1 MDLLCQTLKK
11 TQSYNL
17 YYSAARDLTLTGIM
31 GSEKG
36 VFMDETKPARLIVGV
51 TGATGTIFG
60 VRLLQMLHGSGV
72 ETHLVMSK
80 WAARTLTHETTH
92 SLDDVRRL
100 ATHNYAVGDQGAA
113 ISSGSFVTLGM
124 VIVPCSMRTLA
135 AIAHGL
141 GDNLIHRA
149 ADVILKERRKLVLV
163 VRESPFNEIHLENM
177 LKLSRMGVV
186 ILPPVPAFYN
196 RPQNLDDMIS
206 YVSLRILDQFEI
218 HLDVMNRW
226 DGVMGT
232 EQQRS
237 GDV

>member
-1 MDLLCQTLKK
+1 M
-11 TQSYNL
+11 NE
-17 YYSAARDLTLTGIM
+17 A
-31 GSEKG
+31 
-36 VFMDETKPARLIVGV
+36 KPTRLIVGI

-72 ETHLVMSK
+72 ETHMVLSK
-80 WAARTLTHETTH
+80 WAARTLVHETDYTIEQ
-92 SLDDVRRL
+92 VQNL
-100 ATHNYAVGDQGAA
+100 ATHNYPLGDQGAA

-135 AIAHGL
+135 AIANGL
-141 GDNLIHRA
+141 ADNLIHRA

-163 VRESPFNEIHLENM
+163 VRESPLHDIHLENM

-196 RPQNLDDMIS
+196 HPQNLDDMINH
-206 YVSLRILDQFEI
+206 VTMRVLDQFDI

-226 DGVMGT
+226 DGTMLT
-232 EQQRS
+232 S
-237 GDV
+237 ADVSERKVR

>member
-1 MDLLCQTLKK
+1 MQP
-11 TQSYNL
+11 S
-17 YYSAARDLTLTGIM
+17 
-31 GSEKG
+31 
-36 VFMDETKPARLIVGV
+36 RLIVGI

-72 ETHLVMSK
+72 ETHLVVSR
-80 WAARTLTHETTH
+80 WAARTLTHETQYA
-92 SLDDVRRL
+92 LKDVESL
-100 ATHNYAVGDQGAA
+100 ATHSYASGDQGAA

-124 VIVPCSMRTLA
+124 VIAPCSMRTLA

-177 LKLSRMGVV
+177 LKLARMGVV

-196 RPQNLDDMIS
+196 NPQNLDDMINHITMR
-206 YVSLRILDQFEI
+206 VIDQFDI

-226 DGVMGT
+226 DGVLLDRKRAPVD
-232 EQQRS
+232 E
-237 GDV
+237 D